1 MGAYALKAEPAI
13 LIVEDD
19 PLLGTEIGN
28 VLERLRFKVI
38 GIASTAHE
46 ALSLL
51 EVSVPQLA
59 LIDTRLEGAITAE
72 ELAGAF
78 HRLGI
83 ATVFIG
89 AEPNLAARS
98 AELIPSLVAT
108 ISGALCPSSVFK
120 TICKVIPED
129 QETC

>member
-1 MGAYALKAEPAI
+1 MAVSALEAAPAI
-13 LIVEDD
+13 LVVEDD
-19 PLLGTEIGN
+19 PLLGTEISN
-28 VLERLRFKVI
+28 VLERLRFKVT

-59 LIDTRLEGAITAE
+59 LIDARLEGAVTAE

-83 ATVFIG
+83 ATVFLG
-89 AEPNLAARS
+89 GEPEIAAHPVARS
-98 AELIPSLVAT
+98 SPLVAT
-108 ISGALCPSSVFK
+108 ISGAFCPSSVFK
-120 TICKVIPED
+120 TICAIIDED
-129 QETC
+129 REAC

>member
-1 MGAYALKAEPAI
+1 MGVYALKAEPAI
-13 LIVEDD
+13 LIVEGD
-19 PLLGTEIGN
+19 PLLGMEISN

-38 GIASTAHE
+38 GVASTAHE

-51 EVSVPQLA
+51 EVCVPQLA
-59 LIDTRLEGAITAE
+59 LIDTRLEGTIPAD

-89 AEPNLAARS
+89 AEPNPTARS
-98 AELIPSLVAT
+98 AELSPSLVAT
-108 ISGALCPSSVFK
+108 ISGAFCPSSVFK
-120 TICKVIPED
+120 TICEVISDD